1 MMSYGYSCLL
11 MALVWI
17 LCRPASGSFGRVT
30 VAGKRRRL
38 TTNFDLQLTVQ
49 PWIRDRLRKCGL
61 TDQQL
66 EGDTSAL
73 DDHALALVKLQRGSR
88 VSSLCQV
95 LTEEEVAC
103 LRHFG
108 WVSDMSFFKIRAVY
122 KLVASVKVV
131 VAAHEPAGT
140 FALELAQCCLDE
152 LAEREIEAKD
162 FRGSVAH
169 LLERL
174 DTEMPKMPC
183 RCLLPMH

>member
-1 MMSYGYSCLL
+1 MLA
-11 MALVWI
+11 ALR
-17 LCRPASGSFGRVT
+17 LGFGHV
-30 VAGKRRRL
+30 V
-38 TTNFDLQLTVQ
+38 
-49 PWIRDRLRKCGL
+49 
-61 TDQQL
+61 
-66 EGDTSAL
+66 
-73 DDHALALVKLQRGSR
+73 
-88 VSSLCQV
+88 
-95 LTEEEVAC
+95 
-103 LRHFG
+103 
-108 WVSDMSFFKIRAVY
+108 FFKIRVVY
-122 KLVASVKVV
+122 KFVASVNVV